1 MPGAPLGQTFRRGS
15 HVSSLD
21 TSGEVQAYPFPC
33 KINFP
38 DFHCLFNLSWYQMG
52 RGEEESFNSSK
63 CFSALVKIS
72 PCGKFKKFKTN
83 KAILT
88 IVIGLKNILH
98 WNLVKS
104 ALDKEDKS
112 VHVNFPLFNFF
123 YL

>member
-1 MPGAPLGQTFRRGS
+1 M
-15 HVSSLD
+15 SSLD
-21 TSGEVQAYPFPC
+21 PSGEIQAYPSFY

-52 RGEEESFNSSK
+52 RGREESFSSSK
-63 CFSALVKIS
+63 CFSARVKIS

-88 IVIGLKNILH
+88 IVIRLKNIFCL
-98 WNLVKS
+98 NLVES

-112 VHVNFPLFNFF
+112 VPVFSPLFNFLF
-123 YL
+123 VVSVCNVFV